1 MALCDRGKNFFK
13 LSFMAFSY
21 SWDPLLYRIPNV
33 STSLRTNKKGVK
45 SLSECLPLFKYFKN
59 GLIKIYD
66 FKAKCSNNAKKNQ
79 DFSSKIWRLDEKF
92 LRLIKYFYR
101 YHLPTFVL
109 MVICSGGLEGGAV
122 TTSQHD
128 SQNCMIIERFCVKL
142 TANGRHQF
150 VPCD

>member
-1 MALCDRGKNFFK
+1 M
-13 LSFMAFSY
+13 
-21 SWDPLLYRIPNV
+21 
-33 STSLRTNKKGVK
+33 
-45 SLSECLPLFKYFKN
+45 SECLPLFKYFKN

-109 MVICSGGLEGGAV
+109 MVTCSGGLEGGAV

-128 SQNCMIIERFCVKL
+128 SQNCMIIERF
-142 TANGRHQF
+142 
-150 VPCD
+150 